1 MEVKHASELIQ
12 LTYGAPMEVV
22 SSCLRGFIAAPPGKI
37 LVGADFSSIEARVLA
52 WLAKEDKVTEVFRTH
67 GKIYEKA
74 AAEIY
79 SVPIDKVSKGQRQI
93 GKVAVLALG
102 YGGGKGAFKAMAGAY
117 GVKVS
122 DDEAEGIKMRWRA
135 TNPRIVQFWY
145 DLENAAK
152 AAIETK
158 KQISLSQCDITY
170 KVAGSFLFCR
180 LPSGRVISYP
190 YPKIEMKMKRWGTEA
205 PTITFMGEDPLTRKW
220 VRMDTYGGSLCEN
233 VVQAVAR
240 DLLAESLTRL
250 EESGFPVV
258 LHVHDE
264 VLCEIPISEK
274 ENCVERLE
282 HLMGIVPPWAYGL
295 PLKAEGN
302 CDTRY
307 WK

>member
-1 MEVKHASELIQ
+1 
-12 LTYGAPMEVV
+12 MEVV
-22 SSCLRGFIAAPPGKI
+22 SSCLRGFISAPPGKI
-37 LVGADFSSIEARVLA
+37 LVGADFSAIEARVLA
-52 WLAKEDKVTEVFRTH
+52 WLAKEEKIVEVFRTH

-79 SVPIDKVSKGQRQI
+79 SVPMEKVSKEQRQI
-93 GKVAVLALG
+93 GKVAILALG
-102 YGGGKGAFKAMAGAY
+102 YGGGKGAFQAMAKGY

-122 DDEAEGIKMRWRA
+122 DDEAEGIKMRWREA
-135 TNPRIVQFWY
+135 NPRIVQFWY

-152 AAIETK
+152 SAIETGQ
-158 KQISLSQCDITY
+158 QISLKQCDIAY

-190 YPKIEMKMKRWGTEA
+190 YPKVEIKMKRWGSEA
-205 PTITFMGEDPLTRKW
+205 PTITFMGEDPYTRKW
-220 VRMDTYGGSLCEN
+220 VRMETYGGSLCEN

-240 DLLAESLTRL
+240 DLLAESLPRL
-250 EESGFPVV
+250 EENGFPVV

-264 VLCEIPISEK
+264 VLCEIPESQK

-282 HLMGIVPPWAYGL
+282 ELMEVVPAWAHGL